1 MYRNWKIKI
10 SELTPELEEEQKK
23 VAKWCNQNQQYRIND
38 DDEYIFVEKWEKDTT
53 GGELI
58 QLKSYLAETDY
69 VVIKIA
75 EGVATKEEYAEV
87 LQKRAE
93 ARTRIDELESFEEF

>member
-23 VAKWCNQNQQYRIND
+23 VAKWCNQNQEYRIN
-38 DDEYIFVEKWEKDTT
+38 DDEYIFVEKWEKDVT
-53 GGELI
+53 GAELM
-58 QLKSYLAETDY
+58 QLKQYLADTDY

-93 ARTRIDELESFEEF
+93 ARARINELE

>member
-1 MYRNWKIKI
+1 MYRNWKVKI
-10 SELTPELEEEQKK
+10 SELTPELEEEEKK
-23 VAKWCNQNQQYRIND
+23 VAEWCNQNQEYRIND

-53 GGELI
+53 GVELI
-58 QLKSYLAETDY
+58 QLKQYLADTDY

-93 ARTRIDELESFEEF
+93 ARFRINELE

>member
-38 DDEYIFVEKWEKDTT
+38 DDEYIFVEKWEKDVT
-53 GGELI
+53 GAELM
-58 QLKSYLAETDY
+58 QLKQYLADTDY

-93 ARTRIDELESFEEF
+93 ARARINELE

>member
-1 MYRNWKIKI
+1 MYRNWRIKI
-10 SELTPELEEEQKK
+10 SELTPELEKEQKK
-23 VAKWCNQNQQYRIND
+23 VAEWCNQNQEYRIND
-38 DDEYIFVEKWEKDTT
+38 DDEYIFVEKIPEPTADEVK
-53 GGELI
+53 EQQI
-58 QLKSYLAETDY
+58 FECKQYLADTDY

-93 ARTRIDELESFEEF
+93 ARTRINELE

>member
-10 SELTPELEEEQKK
+10 SELTPELEEE
-23 VAKWCNQNQQYRIND
+23 VAKWCNQNQEYRIND
-38 DDEYIFVEKWEKDTT
+38 DDEYIFVEKWEKDVT
-53 GGELI
+53 GAELM
-58 QLKSYLAETDY
+58 QLKQYLADTDY

-93 ARTRIDELESFEEF
+93 ARARINELE